1 MTNRAALRTVL
12 VAVILGLAACGG
24 SGDRKA
30 GYMKKG
36 QEMYAAKNFDKARVE
51 FSNVLQIDPK
61 DIEAHFMLA
70 ETLSE
75 LKDYR
80 GAAGHYL
87 RVIEDDPKHVK
98 ARVKMGELYLVSGA
112 PDKVEEMVE
121 QIVTLDPKN
130 PDGIVLR
137 GSVKAQK
144 GDLAGALEDAEKA
157 IALAPDNVNAAA
169 LTASLYVRRK
179 ESDRAIEVLKASIAK
194 NPTNTALRTA
204 LAKVYFD
211 AGKKS
216 EAETELAAMVK
227 ADPTSLAAHLQH
239 ATFLIGI
246 DRVDDAEK
254 ALRGA
259 LTAVGEKDR
268 TAVKLALAEFLSTK
282 RGKDKAIGELEQ
294 WVKADPKVYELRFA
308 LGSLYAINNNFPK
321 AKEIFQA
328 IVKDDDIGPQGLSA
342 RTKLASIALAE
353 KDNALAD
360 KLVGEVLKENGRDI
374 DALTLRG
381 QISMSKQDY
390 VTAIGDFRAV
400 SKEQPN
406 NTRVT
411 RLLARAHFLNKE
423 PELARDTLKK
433 AIDAA
438 PQDLD
443 LRADYVQILA
453 QGGDV
458 PGVVTQL
465 KEVLKISPNNF
476 VALETL
482 FKAHASKQDW
492 ASATQTATQ
501 LKEAYPDRP
510 HGDYFSGL
518 VKQAQKDFEGSI
530 VDFDAAL
537 KKAPDAVEPLSQMVK
552 SFLALKQVDKAM
564 ARLDEIIAAQ
574 PKNPVAANL
583 KGELQLLSGK
593 TDEAVALFKQA
604 AAINPKWPV
613 PYSNM
618 ASAHERAQ
626 KGDEAIAALKEGIT
640 ATEGAPALTL
650 ALASIYERLGKVD
663 DAIAQY
669 EQALEKAPD
678 ALVVANNLAMLL
690 IDHKPD
696 SFDRAKKL
704 IEPLKAA
711 NNPAFLDTVGWVQ
724 FKTGDVDA
732 AIPNLEQAVKAAPEA
747 SVLQYHLGMAYL
759 KKGNKAGATEALKK
773 AVESKEAYTGL
784 DEAKAALKELGAG

>member
-24 SGDRKA
+24 SSDRKA

-36 QEMYAAKNFDKARVE
+36 QEMYIAGNFDKARVE

-61 DIEAHFMLA
+61 DIEARFMLA
-70 ETLSE
+70 ETMSE
-75 LKDYR
+75 LKDYK

-121 QIVTLDPKN
+121 QIMNLDPKN

-137 GSVKAQK
+137 GSVRAQK

-157 IALAPDNVNAAA
+157 IGLAPDNVNAAA

-179 ESDRAIEVLKASIAK
+179 ETDRAIEVLKASIGK

-211 AGKKS
+211 AGKKA
-216 EAETELAAMVK
+216 EAEAELAEMVK
-227 ADPTSLAAHLQH
+227 ADPTSLGARLQH
-239 ATFLIGI
+239 ATFLIGMERI
-246 DRVDDAEK
+246 DDAEK
-254 ALRGA
+254 ALREA
-259 LTAVGEKDR
+259 LTAVADKDQ
-268 TAVKLALAEFLSTK
+268 TAIKLALAEFLSSK
-282 RGKDKAIGELEQ
+282 RSKDKAIAELEG
-294 WVKADPKVYELRFA
+294 WVKADPKAYDLRFA
-308 LGSLYAINNNFPK
+308 LGSLYGLNNNLAK
-321 AKEIFQA
+321 AKETFQA
-328 IVKDDDIGPQGLSA
+328 IVKDDDIGPEGLKA
-342 RTKLASIALAE
+342 RTKLAGVALAE
-353 KDNALAD
+353 KDTALAD
-360 KLVGEVLKENGRDI
+360 KLIGEVLKENGRDI

-381 QISMSKQDY
+381 QISMTKQDY

-400 SKEQPN
+400 NKEQPN
-406 NTRVT
+406 NTRIT
-411 RLLARAHFLNKE
+411 RLLSRAHFLNKE

-443 LRADYVQILA
+443 LRADYVQMLA
-453 QGGDV
+453 QGGDIA
-458 PGVVTQL
+458 GVVAQL

-482 FKAHASKQDW
+482 FKAHSSKQDW
-492 ASATQTATQ
+492 AAAVETANQ
-501 LKEAYPDRP
+501 LKQAYPDRP
-510 HGDYFSGL
+510 HGDYFAGL
-518 VKQAQKDFEGSI
+518 VKQAQQDFEGSI

-537 KKAPDAVEPLSQMVK
+537 KKLPDAVEPLSQMVK
-552 SFLALKQVDKAM
+552 SYLALKQVDKAM

-593 TDEAVALFKQA
+593 TDEAVSLFRQA
-604 AAINPKWPV
+604 SVINPKWPV

-618 ASAHERAQ
+618 ASAFERAQ
-626 KGDEAIAALKEGIT
+626 QGDAAVTALKDGIA

-650 ALASIYERLGKVD
+650 ALASLYERQGKVD
-663 DAIAQY
+663 DAISQY
-669 EQALEKAPD
+669 EAALEKAPD

-696 SFDRAKKL
+696 SHDRAKKL

-724 FKTGDVDA
+724 FKTGDIDA

-747 SVLQYHLGMAYL
+747 AVLQYHLGMALL
-759 KKGNKAGATEALKK
+759 KKGDKAAATEALKK
-773 AVESKEAYTGL
+773 AVDTKEAYTGL
-784 DEAKAALKELGAG
+784 DEAKEALKQLGTG